1 MGESYYLFA
10 DGDLKR
16 KDNILIMKAK
26 DGRKKELKVEV
37 TDEIYLFGEV
47 SMNTKMLN
55 YIAQKGILV
64 HVFNYYGFYS
74 GTYTPKETQLSGKL
88 LVRQVLHYTDNAKR
102 LAIAKEILHGAS
114 YNIHRNLVYYKERGK
129 DIGDILEHIDF
140 LREELKSV
148 RSIQELMGVE
158 GNIRKLYYSAWT
170 EIINQDIEFEKRVKR
185 PPDNMINS
193 LISYI
198 NSLVYTTVLGEIY
211 KTALNPT
218 ISYLHEPGE
227 RRFSLSLDIAEIF
240 KPIIAD
246 RIIFSALNKGMISE
260 KDFDHESNFL
270 YLKEKARKTI
280 LALYDEKLGSTIK
293 HKGLGRSVSYR
304 YLIRLELYKLIKHLN
319 DDKEYEAFR
328 MWW

>member
-102 LAIAKEILHGAS
+102 LAIAKEILHSAS

>member
-55 YIAQKGILV
+55 YIAQKGILI

-88 LVRQVLHYTDNAKR
+88 LVRQVLHYTDNTKR

>member
-10 DGDLKR
+10 DGDIRR
-16 KDNILIMKAK
+16 KDNILIMKSK
-26 DGRKKELKVEV
+26 DGRKKEIKVEV

-47 SMNTKMLN
+47 SLNTKLLT
-55 YIAQKGILV
+55 YAAQKGIIF

-74 GTYTPKETQLSGKL
+74 GSYIPKESQVSGRL
-88 LVRQVLHYTDNAKR
+88 LVRQVEHYTDGDKR
-102 LAIAKEILHGAS
+102 LKIAKEILHGAS
-114 YNIHRNLVYYKERGK
+114 YNIKRNLVYYKERGK
-129 DIGDILEHIDF
+129 KVEDVLEHVDF
-140 LREELKSV
+140 LKEELKNV
-148 RSIQELMGVE
+148 KGIQELMGVE
-158 GNIRKLYYSAWT
+158 GNIRKLYYSAWE

-198 NSLVYTTVLGEIY
+198 NSLVYTTVLSEIY

-227 RRFSLSLDIAEIF
+227 RRYSLSLDIAEIF

-246 RIIFSALNKGMISE
+246 RIIFSALNKGIISE
-260 KDFDHESNFL
+260 SDFEKESNFL
-270 YLKEKARKTI
+270 YLKERGRKAI
-280 LALYDEKLGSTIK
+280 LALYDEKLETTVK
-293 HKGLGRSVSYR
+293 HKDLGRSVSYR
-304 YLIRLELYKLIKHLN
+304 YLMRLELYKLIKHLN
-319 DDKEYEAFR
+319 NDKEYEAFR